1 MSHSKYGAVPTV
13 VDGIRFA
20 SKAEAH
26 RYQELKLLERGGRI
40 RGLKLQPRYK
50 LYALVIN
57 GPPADGKEVCV
68 YVADFEYEE
77 DQQDARDEGYPYW
90 VPITED
96 TKGMETPVF
105 KLKAKFFAACYGREV
120 RITK

>member
-1 MSHSKYGAVPTV
+1 MLA
-13 VDGIRFA
+13 A
-20 SKAEAH
+20 A
-26 RYQELKLLERGGRI
+26 GRI

-50 LYALVIN
+50 LWASIIDLAF
-57 GPPADGKEVCV
+57 GRSAVCD

-77 DQQDARDEGYPYW
+77 LFDVLHGTWRL
-90 VPITED
+90 VTED
-96 TKGMETPVF
+96 VKGMETPIF